1 MLGKGTRPI
10 IGKLSELLVS
20 GNRACFL
27 DMATS
32 PRGPLELKMES
43 PRGLKNYD
51 LGGVGLGIV
60 ANLEKS
66 KDGGREILAK
76 YVVGCS
82 NLNRSSPIPVNSSK
96 SGCNRHKVCE
106 ELEVGCEENYTYV
119 TCHGQG
125 KSFTKVLYEE
135 DGYVRSGHE
144 RKDLERSNNK
154 LSTVKDSR
162 PRYEED
168 FSAYPTTY
176 FLSCCQLC
184 NKNLHGKDI
193 YMYRGEKAFCS
204 AECRSRQIMV
214 DERKEQCRSEAPRS
228 ADVSSSPY
236 TRGQIF
242 LTGIE
247 AI

>member
-1 MLGKGTRPI
+1 MLGKGPRPI

-214 DERKEQCRSEAPRS
+214 DDRKEQCRSEAPRS

>member
-1 MLGKGTRPI
+1 MLGKGPRPI

-66 KDGGREILAK
+66 KEGGREILAK

-154 LSTVKDSR
+154 LRTVKDSR

>member
-1 MLGKGTRPI
+1 MLGKGPRPI

-96 SGCNRHKVCE
+96 SGCNRYKVCE

-193 YMYRGEKAFCS
+193 YMYRYKYFL
-204 AECRSRQIMV
+204 ILFF
-214 DERKEQCRSEAPRS
+214 
-228 ADVSSSPY
+228 VSLFS
-236 TRGQIF
+236 
-242 LTGIE
+242 L
-247 AI
+247 A

>member
-1 MLGKGTRPI
+1 MLGKGPRPI